1 MSQITRCPAC
11 ATTFKVV
18 ADQLRISDG
27 WVRCGQCKEVFHAAS
42 NLLEMPAPRPAPA
55 PAPVADVSP
64 AAGAAGM
71 EPGLAQPLAPE
82 PPVPEPLASAAAD
95 PAPAPAAEPAIAS
108 RNVADVWSSP
118 RQAAAAASTLQAP
131 PPQDEDDDEDEA
143 ARTASFDDDAQP
155 SHSTPSA
162 PAVAEPYLEREPA
175 PDSGGYELPF
185 AELRDSG
192 WPDDIE
198 GLEDDARPDE
208 GYAGRGE
215 AAAQDAE
222 DDEADLASALE
233 GGEASWAADPLD
245 AMVGLEAHAIAEA
258 GPAPAVS
265 SSPEVP
271 GGLLRKADESSEH
284 DALPDF
290 SAGDRGW
297 EAQGPDSLR
306 NAERGGEARTA
317 FSRGAFAAADTEEP
331 GFVRAARRQAF
342 WQSRT
347 VQAVLAVA
355 SLVLLA
361 GLVMQVAWRERDLI
375 AAQHPGM
382 RPALQAACRALGC
395 EVAPLRHIADVVID
409 GSSFAKAR
417 EGGFQLQLTLK
428 NRGTTVLAMPA
439 VELTLTDAKD
449 QPVVR
454 RVLRPDEVGAPE
466 TLPSQGEWSGTVPLS
481 VSAGADRVTGYR
493 VLAFYP

>member
-55 PAPVADVSP
+55 PAPAPVADASP
-64 AAGAAGM
+64 AAEAAGM

-82 PPVPEPLASAAAD
+82 PPVPEPLAS
-95 PAPAPAAEPAIAS
+95 PAAEPAIAS

-118 RQAAAAASTLQAP
+118 RQAAAVASSQQAP
-131 PPQDEDDDEDEA
+131 PPQDEDDDEGDE

-155 SHSTPSA
+155 SHSASLA
-162 PAVAEPYLEREPA
+162 PAVAEPYPEREPV

-198 GLEDDARPDE
+198 GLEDDAPPDE
-208 GYAGRGE
+208 GGAGRDE

-222 DDEADLASALE
+222 DDDADLASALE

-284 DALPDF
+284 DDALPEF
-290 SAGDRGW
+290 SAGDQGW
-297 EAQGPDSLR
+297 EAQGPNSLR

-317 FSRGAFAAADTEEP
+317 FSRGAFAAADAEEP

-361 GLVMQVAWRERDLI
+361 GLVVQVAWRERDLI
-375 AAQHPGM
+375 AAQHPAM
-382 RPALQAACRALGC
+382 RPALQAMCRPLGC

-428 NRGTTVLAMPA
+428 NRGSTVLAMPA

-481 VSAGADRVTGYR
+481 VSTGADRVTGYR

>member
-42 NLLEMPAPRPAPA
+42 NLLEMPAPHPV
-55 PAPVADVSP
+55 PAPVADASP
-64 AAGAAGM
+64 AAETSGL
-71 EPGLAQPLAPE
+71 EPGLVQPLAPE
-82 PPVPEPLASAAAD
+82 PPVPEPLASPAAD
-95 PAPAPAAEPAIAS
+95 PAPAPAVEPAIAS

-118 RQAAAAASTLQAP
+118 RQAAASTLQVP
-131 PPQDEDDDEDEA
+131 SPQDEDDDEGEEA
-143 ARTASFDDDAQP
+143 LTASFGDDALP
-155 SHSTPSA
+155 SHATSSA
-162 PAVAEPYLEREPA
+162 PAVAEPYLERESA

-198 GLEDDARPDE
+198 GLEDGTQSDE
-208 GYAGRGE
+208 GDASRDE
-215 AAAQDAE
+215 AAAQDSGDE
-222 DDEADLASALE
+222 DADLASAPE

-271 GGLLRKADESSEH
+271 GGLLRKADESIEH
-284 DALPDF
+284 EALPEF

-297 EAQGPDSLR
+297 EAQGPNSFR
-306 NAERGGEARTA
+306 NAERGGEAQTA
-317 FSRGAFAAADTEEP
+317 FSRGAFSATNAEEP

-355 SLVLLA
+355 SLLLLA
-361 GLVMQVAWRERDLI
+361 GLVVQVAWRERDLI
-375 AAQHPGM
+375 AAQHPAM
-382 RPALQAACRALGC
+382 RPALQAVCRALGC
-395 EVAPLRHIADVVID
+395 EVAPLRRIADVVID

-428 NRGTTVLAMPA
+428 NRGSTVLAMPA

-466 TLPSQGEWSGTVPLS
+466 TLPSQGEWSGTVPLG

>member
-42 NLLEMPAPRPAPA
+42 NLLEMPAPRPV
-55 PAPVADVSP
+55 PVADALP
-64 AAGAAGM
+64 AASASVI
-71 EPGLAQPLAPE
+71 EPALAHPVVPQPSMPEPQASPLADSAPE
-82 PPVPEPLASAAAD
+82 S
-95 PAPAPAAEPAIAS
+95 EPAMAS
-108 RNVADVWSSP
+108 RDVPDVWSSP
-118 RQAAAAASTLQAP
+118 RQAAAASSLQAAP
-131 PPQDEDDDEDEA
+131 LHDEDDDRDEGVL
-143 ARTASFDDDAQP
+143 TASFDDDAPP
-155 SHSTPSA
+155 SHSAPSA
-162 PAVAEPYLEREPA
+162 TAVAEPFLEREIA

-198 GLEDDARPDE
+198 GLEDPQAE
-208 GYAGRGE
+208 GGEAGR
-215 AAAQDAE
+215 DDTVAE
-222 DDEADLASALE
+222 DPRDDDADVASAPE

-245 AMVGLEAHAIAEA
+245 VMVGLEAHAVAEA
-258 GPAPAVS
+258 GPAPAAS
-265 SSPEVP
+265 EPPGAP
-271 GGLLRKADESSEH
+271 GGLLRSADESDER
-284 DALPDF
+284 DALPEF
-290 SAGDRGW
+290 SAGAPGAEEQGLSAFRSP
-297 EAQGPDSLR
+297 EAS
-306 NAERGGEARTA
+306 GEARA
-317 FSRGAFAAADTEEP
+317 ASARGASPMEDAEEP

-342 WQSRT
+342 WQSRA
-347 VQAVLAVA
+347 VQAVLTAG
-355 SLVLLA
+355 SLVLLIC
-361 GLVMQVAWRERDLI
+361 LVVQFAWRERDLI
-375 AAQHPGM
+375 AARHPVM
-382 RPALQAACRALGC
+382 RPALQAVCRALGC
-395 EVAPLRHIADVVID
+395 EVAPLRRIADVVID

-417 EGGFQLQLTLK
+417 DGGFQLQLTLK
-428 NRGTTVLAMPA
+428 NRGSTALAMPA

-466 TLPSQGEWSGTVPLS
+466 TLPLQGEWSGTVPLS

>member
-42 NLLEMPAPRPAPA
+42 NLLDMPAPRPAPA
-55 PAPVADVSP
+55 PVADASS
-64 AAGAAGM
+64 AAEASGM
-71 EPGLAQPLAPE
+71 EPGLVQPPATQ
-82 PPVPEPLASAAAD
+82 PPVPEPLPSPAAD
-95 PAPAPAAEPAIAS
+95 AVAAAEPAVAS
-108 RNVADVWSSP
+108 RNVADVRSNP
-118 RQAAAAASTLQAP
+118 RQIAAAAST
-131 PPQDEDDDEDEA
+131 PQRHGEDDEDA
-143 ARTASFDDDAQP
+143 LTASFDGVLP
-155 SHSTPSA
+155 SHSASPP
-162 PAVAEPYLEREPA
+162 PAVAEPYPEREPA

-185 AELRDSG
+185 AQLRDSG

-198 GLEDDARPDE
+198 GLEDDAPPDQ
-208 GYAGRGE
+208 GDAGRDE

-222 DDEADLASALE
+222 DDDADLASALE

-258 GPAPAVS
+258 GPAPALPEA
-265 SSPEVP
+265 PEVP

-284 DALPDF
+284 DALPEF
-290 SAGDRGW
+290 SAGARGP
-297 EAQGPDSLR
+297 EAQSPNTFRS
-306 NAERGGEARTA
+306 AERGGEARTV
-317 FSRGAFAAADTEEP
+317 FSRGAFPAMDAEEP
-331 GFVRAARRQAF
+331 GFMRVARRQAF
-342 WQSRT
+342 WQSRA
-347 VQAVLAVA
+347 VQVVLAVA
-355 SLVLLA
+355 SLFLLA
-361 GLVMQVAWRERDLI
+361 GLVVQVAWRERDLI
-375 AAQHPGM
+375 AAQHPAT
-382 RPALQAACRALGC
+382 RPALQALCRVLGC
-395 EVAPLRHIADVVID
+395 EVEPLRHIADVVID
-409 GSSFAKAR
+409 GSSFSKAR

-428 NRGTTVLAMPA
+428 NRGGTVLAMPA

-481 VSAGADRVTGYR
+481 VSTGADRVTGYR

>member
-55 PAPVADVSP
+55 PAPVADASP
-64 AAGAAGM
+64 AAEAAGM
-71 EPGLAQPLAPE
+71 EPGLAQPQVLE
-82 PPVPEPLASAAAD
+82 PPVPEPLAF
-95 PAPAPAAEPAIAS
+95 PAAEPAIAS

-118 RQAAAAASTLQAP
+118 RQAAAVASSQQAP
-131 PPQDEDDDEDEA
+131 PPQDEDDDEGDEV
-143 ARTASFDDDAQP
+143 RTASFDDDAQP
-155 SHSTPSA
+155 SHSASLA

-208 GYAGRGE
+208 GDAGRYE

-222 DDEADLASALE
+222 DDDADLASALE

-284 DALPDF
+284 DALPEF

-297 EAQGPDSLR
+297 EAQGPNSLR

-317 FSRGAFAAADTEEP
+317 FSGGAFAAADIEEP

-342 WQSRT
+342 WQSRIAR
-347 VQAVLAVA
+347 AVLAVA

-361 GLVMQVAWRERDLI
+361 GLVVQVAWRERDLI
-375 AAQHPGM
+375 AAQHPAM
-382 RPALQAACRALGC
+382 RPALQAVCRVLGC

-481 VSAGADRVTGYR
+481 VSTGADRVTGYR